1 MLRSQALDHSDA
13 FGAGSLSADHSGD
26 PEKLGLLGDLTTI
39 RVAETFM
46 KNVGAVIDKMTI
58 WRTVQ
63 KTREEIEFS
72 LDPQGEARGEADG
85 TGIGI
90 RGIKKRGKELKVLIQ
105 FMKGGRIRGAGIDIG
120 PYNGRW
126 DRLFHKSLKTLQT
139 FKNFL
144 LVTDGDTTILDGLKG
159 KVTVLF
165 QRCLW
170 HIPHQMK
177 FSLCK
182 TGRRSNEKAPNG
194 CPL

>member
-1 MLRSQALDHSDA
+1 MGLDPYQRIAPEILRK
-13 FGAGSLSADHSGD
+13 
-26 PEKLGLLGDLTTI
+26 PGLLGALTTFQ
-39 RVAETFM
+39 VAETFM
-46 KNVGAVIDKMTI
+46 KILGAVTDKMMI
-58 WRTVQ
+58 WRAVQ
-63 KTREEIEFS
+63 KMGEGLEFS

-105 FMKGGRIRGAGIDIG
+105 YMKSGTIRVAGIDIG

-126 DRLFHKSLKTLQT
+126 DRLFHKSLKTIQT
-139 FKNFL
+139 FKNFF
-144 LVTDGDTTILDGLKG
+144 LVIDGDTKILGGLKG

-177 FSLCK
+177 FSLW
-182 TGRRSNEKAPNG
+182 
-194 CPL
+194 